1 MAKEKPD
8 KEPIEIKRTKRQ
20 WINEG
25 AASLKAERFEIAGAL
40 FDVKDDDQLTETN
53 VIKRL
58 KEYRGGGS
66 K

>member
-8 KEPIEIKRTKRQ
+8 KETLDIKRTKRQ

-25 AASLKAERFEIAGAL
+25 AASLKAERFEVAGAL
-40 FDVKDDDQLTETN
+40 FDVKEETL
-53 VIKRL
+53 VAESVVVRLL